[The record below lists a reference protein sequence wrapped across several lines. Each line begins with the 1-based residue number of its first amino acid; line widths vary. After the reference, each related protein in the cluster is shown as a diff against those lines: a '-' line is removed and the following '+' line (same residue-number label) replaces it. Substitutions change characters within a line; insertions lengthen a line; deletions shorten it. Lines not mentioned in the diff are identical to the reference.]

1 MGVTQFWNDRVGLLA
16 APATKRAKE
25 LLSKPIKMNPST
37 PNRTSGRKVS
47 QWGAGSSVSPH
58 IYPQIPMNASGNS
71 KGRGLILNPEYLL
84 EGSVEKHC
92 YVSTNKLKLV
102 DSRTNASIL
111 THPYHTTAHTHTE
124 ISIGHIIIP
133 LWL

>member
-1 MGVTQFWNDRVGLLA
+1 MIACTF
-16 APATKRAKE
+16 
-25 LLSKPIKMNPST
+25 
-37 PNRTSGRKVS
+37 
-47 QWGAGSSVSPH
+47 
-58 IYPQIPMNASGNS
+58 YPQIPMNASGNS

-111 THPYHTTAHTHTE
+111 THPYLNTYIHNTPLHTHTQKFQ
-124 ISIGHIIIP
+124 
-133 LWL
+133 